1 MAQRR
6 TMLDLAPAVL
16 IPPLAFLG
24 DSDPYYSTGALLLAP
39 LLALALYYQYS
50 PRWRDV
56 LPLAAFAV
64 AVEIAAVLYLGA
76 GIHRLGSWSAA
87 HGIGYLPVFVLTAL
101 LALHY
106 LAWLLQS
113 LEDDAPLRD

>member
-1 MAQRR
+1 M
-6 TMLDLAPAVL
+6 
-16 IPPLAFLG
+16 
-24 DSDPYYSTGALLLAP
+24 
-39 LLALALYYQYS
+39 
-50 PRWRDV
+50 
-56 LPLAAFAV
+56 LPLATFAV

-87 HGIGYLPVFVLTAL
+87 HGIGTLPVFVLTAL

-113 LEDDAPLRD
+113 LADDAPLRD